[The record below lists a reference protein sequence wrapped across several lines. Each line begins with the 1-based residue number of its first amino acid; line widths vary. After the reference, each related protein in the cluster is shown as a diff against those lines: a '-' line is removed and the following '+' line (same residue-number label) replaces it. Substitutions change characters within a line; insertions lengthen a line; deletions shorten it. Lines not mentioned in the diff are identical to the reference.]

1 MEITRPTK
9 VPRAESASDFDSYYE
24 WLSREE
30 RPLSYTLAPGSWK
43 ATTWSMPIPITSWDN
58 WQRQCV
64 IHSEDIDLPADNTMH
79 YELLHRLMS
88 SGDNEDT
95 EATLSLGYL
104 RMAYP
109 TVSID
114 GDDDVVY
121 LLSKGTSIRSVEM
134 EVAVDV
140 RTGTLQGVA
149 KLDTNRHVGFLRRCL
164 GSGISKYLNTIGIPT
179 VYPPCFDG
187 TIMLSYLCSMI

>member
-9 VPRAESASDFDSYYE
+9 VPRAESASDFDSYNE

-79 YELLHRLMS
+79 YELLHKLMS

-104 RMAYP
+104 CMAYP

-114 GDDDVVY
+114 DDDDVVY

-149 KLDTNRHVGFLRRCL
+149 KLDTNRLDGVFLAEGVRLLAKFCN
-164 GSGISKYLNTIGIPT
+164 KKTIRVVVVHFGR
-179 VYPPCFDG
+179 
-187 TIMLSYLCSMI
+187 MLKRKSWY